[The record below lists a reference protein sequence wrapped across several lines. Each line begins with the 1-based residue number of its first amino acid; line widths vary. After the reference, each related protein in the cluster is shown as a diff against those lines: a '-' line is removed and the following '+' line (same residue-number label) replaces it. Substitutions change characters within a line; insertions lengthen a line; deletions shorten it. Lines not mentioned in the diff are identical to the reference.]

1 MSEIDI
7 RRLDLALLLV
17 FRDLVRV
24 RRTTEVAVRLS
35 LSQSAI
41 SHALARLRDILQDP
55 LFTRRR
61 DGLEPTPRALELL
74 PKVEAM
80 IGLAHELT
88 GGTAQFNPATT
99 SRTFQLA
106 GHDMAI
112 AMVTAPL
119 LKRVHAEAPMARIA
133 QRSVV
138 GARALELLERGE
150 IDLAIGTFA
159 AIPQGF
165 LSEPVLRQ
173 KFKVVAR
180 KGHPDLRGDP
190 DLDCYLSLDHILVS
204 FRAGFVGRVDEVL
217 QRRGLQRRVVA
228 SVPMFL
234 AALAIVA
241 ESDLVATLPEAIAD
255 QHAARFGLTAH
266 RCPVDVEPFDVL
278 AVRHV
283 RTRADGGIDWLSRLM
298 QRQWS

>member
-1 MSEIDI
+1 MNEIDI
-7 RRLDLALLLV
+7 RRLDLSLLLV
-17 FRDLVRV
+17 FRDLVRTK
-24 RRTTEVAVRLS
+24 RTTEVAARLN

-41 SHALARLRDILQDP
+41 SHALSRLRDILKDP

-61 DGLEPTPRALELL
+61 DGLEPTGRALELL

-80 IGLAHELT
+80 IALAHELA
-88 GGTAQFNPATT
+88 GGAAQFDPATT
-99 SRTFQLA
+99 TRTFQIA

-112 AMVTAPL
+112 ALLTAPL
-119 LKRVHAEAPMARIA
+119 MRRVRAEAPMARIA

-159 AIPQGF
+159 ALPRGF
-165 LSEPVLRQ
+165 LSERVLRQ

-180 KGHPDLRGDP
+180 KGHPGARHGLNMKR
-190 DLDCYLSLDHILVS
+190 YLAMDHVLVS

-217 QRRGLQRRVVA
+217 QQRGLQRRVIA

-241 ESDLVATLPEAIAD
+241 NSDLIATLPEAIVD
-255 QHAARFGLTAH
+255 QYAVRFGLSVY
-266 RCPVDVEPFDVL
+266 RCPIDVEPFEIL
-278 AVRHV
+278 AIRH
-283 RTRADGGIDWLSRLM
+283 RRSEADPGVQWLIRLIE
-298 QRQWS
+298 QAEK